1 MLLQCGTGTVGGL
14 CGGASSPL
22 PPPER
27 LVAAGDME
35 NDGALCAPR
44 HQPNG
49 PAPVIGA
56 DGPRFVYIWAK
67 RRRPR
72 SPGCPPAPAPAR
84 HFSFLRFPFA
94 LSFASCSPPVSPGT
108 F

>member
-1 MLLQCGTGTVGGL
+1 MLLQCGMGTVGGGL
-14 CGGASSPL
+14 SGGASSPL
-22 PPPER
+22 PPPAR
-27 LVAAGDME
+27 PVAAGDME
-35 NDGALCAPR
+35 NDGALCALR

-72 SPGCPPAPAPAR
+72 SPVCPL
-84 HFSFLRFPFA
+84 H
-94 LSFASCSPPVSPGT
+94 PPRRVTSA